1 MRLQR
6 HVAGPRDQGSAVAE
20 FVMVAGLLLLVA
32 MGVFQLGL
40 ALYVRNSLISAA
52 SEGARFGARA
62 DSDLQ
67 AGVDRTSQ
75 LITAGLS
82 ERFADDVTAIERTS
96 AGVRVVEVTVRAPLP
111 VIGPIG
117 PSGRLVVSGRA
128 FSENQ
133 VGTGAS

>member
-82 ERFADDVTAIERTS
+82 ERFAGDVTAVERTS

-133 VGTGAS
+133 VGTGTS